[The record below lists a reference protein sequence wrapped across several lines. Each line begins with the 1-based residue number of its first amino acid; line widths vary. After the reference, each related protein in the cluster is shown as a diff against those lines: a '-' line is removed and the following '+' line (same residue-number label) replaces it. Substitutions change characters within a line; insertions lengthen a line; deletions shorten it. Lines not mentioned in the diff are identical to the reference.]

1 VNTPGI
7 FSDRW
12 FRLAAILT
20 LVAGLVYVATNL
32 FIWGGDEFVYGL
44 NSFLVSPLAIIT
56 SIMASRVW
64 LKMKAGMQSRLLWGG
79 LLAGWVCW
87 AVAESLWAMYSLLGQ
102 DPYPSWADFFFLLGY
117 IPMSIGFLSRLRG
130 LPKKPE
136 MGQQVVI
143 WTISLIVVYLTS
155 NFVLAP
161 IIQEYD
167 IERFLE
173 SALGLFYPL
182 ADLLLLLLVLNT
194 FYTYGSGDYGLGW
207 RFILV
212 GFTIVTISDLFFS
225 YADWNGMYYPDGTAN
240 FISRFAV
247 DVPYNFS
254 YVLWSLGS
262 YLLGILLHGHQP
274 LKIDVVP
281 RSVPNAHIF
290 IFIQK
295 DGTVID
301 VSQNYFRLLPP
312 DDPRGA
318 PLGRVLNL
326 PVEQDVV
333 IHEKLRSGKI
343 LTDFPL
349 WVANRV
355 GEVQEVWLCGVAII
369 NQPIE
374 YTGAVLV
381 LRAFLPGDDA
391 DDGLSEYQRSILPYI
406 LEKSN
411 SAEKTDIIRLLFE
424 YHMAYIKSLFNLV
437 FREGGAA
444 MSQSLLD
451 ELRLV
456 ARRRGWEIVINSQT
470 IVDGRLAQPDVLKEA
485 LPVFLETS
493 RQFAI
498 HLTDPVTVETEMAG
512 IHAQMEDTIHK
523 TVARLV
529 KN

>member
-1 VNTPGI
+1 
-7 FSDRW
+7 
-12 FRLAAILT
+12 
-20 LVAGLVYVATNL
+20 
-32 FIWGGDEFVYGL
+32 
-44 NSFLVSPLAIIT
+44 
-56 SIMASRVW
+56 
-64 LKMKAGMQSRLLWGG
+64 
-79 LLAGWVCW
+79 
-87 AVAESLWAMYSLLGQ
+87 
-102 DPYPSWADFFFLLGY
+102 
-117 IPMSIGFLSRLRG
+117 
-130 LPKKPE
+130 
-136 MGQQVVI
+136 
-143 WTISLIVVYLTS
+143 
-155 NFVLAP
+155 
-161 IIQEYD
+161 
-167 IERFLE
+167 
-173 SALGLFYPL
+173 
-182 ADLLLLLLVLNT
+182 
-194 FYTYGSGDYGLGW
+194 
-207 RFILV
+207 
-212 GFTIVTISDLFFS
+212 
-225 YADWNGMYYPDGTAN
+225 
-240 FISRFAV
+240 
-247 DVPYNFS
+247 
-254 YVLWSLGS
+254 
-262 YLLGILLHGHQP
+262 
-274 LKIDVVP
+274 
-281 RSVPNAHIF
+281 
-290 IFIQK
+290 
-295 DGTVID
+295 
-301 VSQNYFRLLPP
+301 
-312 DDPRGA
+312 
-318 PLGRVLNL
+318 
-326 PVEQDVV
+326 VEQDVV